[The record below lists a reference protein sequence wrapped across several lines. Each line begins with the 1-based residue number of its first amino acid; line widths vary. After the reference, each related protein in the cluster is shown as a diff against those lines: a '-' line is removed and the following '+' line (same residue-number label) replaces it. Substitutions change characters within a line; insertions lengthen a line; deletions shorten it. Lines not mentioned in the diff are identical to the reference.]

1 MTAAHII
8 AATAVTLGTLL
19 GLLAARIAGVTG

>member
-8 AATAVTLGTLL
+8 AATAVPFGTLL
-19 GLLAARIAGVTG
+19 GFLAARIAGVTG